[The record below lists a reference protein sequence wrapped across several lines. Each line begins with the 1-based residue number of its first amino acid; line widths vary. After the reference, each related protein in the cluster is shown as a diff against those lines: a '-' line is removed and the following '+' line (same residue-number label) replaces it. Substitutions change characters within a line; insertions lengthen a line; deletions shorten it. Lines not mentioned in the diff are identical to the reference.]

1 MTQGYD
7 TGPRHA
13 ATLHGYDKFCSKNDV
28 VSGWSPFFQ
37 RPYIKMT
44 TQFGAVVTFF
54 LVIHTGFEPVTSSLS
69 RKRSKPAELMD
80 Q

>member
-1 MTQGYD
+1 MPRPYMGMTNFVLKM
-7 TGPRHA
+7 TGSAVGALFFLKAIH
-13 ATLHGYDKFCSKNDV
+13 KNDHPIW
-28 VSGWSPFFQ
+28 GG
-37 RPYIKMT
+37 RYI
-44 TQFGAVVTFF
+44 F

>member
-13 ATLHGYDKFCSKNDV
+13 ATLHGYDKFCSKNDG

-54 LVIHTGFEPVTSSLS
+54 FGDPYWIRTSDLFPVKEAL
-69 RKRSKPAELMD
+69 
-80 Q
+80 